1 MDSSEE
7 QAVPNPPD
15 LPDVPFEL
23 LISPNEIRIL
33 EEQEQV
39 KQERKAQEQAAAK
52 TASKAHKRRKKHR
65 NKIKVGN
72 VMNIGDRVV
81 IGGRTMLRPGFSL
94 VGLEGLVIPSAPH
107 APPGCLTVLIDWQSQ
122 RYENKDGDLPLLVN
136 IPSAHLEPV
145 ETQDEDKTAPDEP
158 QPLRQEPQPSRPVLG
173 LVRPQ
178 PTAEEPADE
187 APANEAPGENVF
199 DEKVEQKPDEQKPD
213 APDSDEPREEER
225 PRLRLI

>member
-1 MDSSEE
+1 
-7 QAVPNPPD
+7 
-15 LPDVPFEL
+15 
-23 LISPNEIRIL
+23 
-33 EEQEQV
+33 
-39 KQERKAQEQAAAK
+39 
-52 TASKAHKRRKKHR
+52 
-65 NKIKVGN
+65 
-72 VMNIGDRVV
+72 MNIGDRVV

-122 RYENKDGDLPLLVN
+122 GYENEDGDLPLLVN

-145 ETQDEDKTAPDEP
+145 ETQEADKTAPDEP
-158 QPLRQEPQPSRPVLG
+158 QPLRQERQEPQPSRPVLG

-187 APANEAPGENVF
+187 APANEAPADEAPEENVF
-199 DEKVEQKPDEQKPD
+199 DEKVEQKPDEPD
-213 APDSDEPREEER
+213 LDEPREER